1 MLTSETDSVMTWKFK
16 GFSDESIK
24 LPTTPIDRLAPKIK
38 WTNNLKIVVKLKMCL
53 KQDEVTPTH
62 GNIAN
67 FLIVYEL
74 DTCSRDLST

>member
-1 MLTSETDSVMTWKFK
+1 MLTSETNSVMTWKFK

-24 LPTTPIDRLAPKIK
+24 LPATPIDRLAPKIK
-38 WTNNLKIVVKLKMCL
+38 WTNNLKIAVKLKRCL
-53 KQDEVTPTH
+53 KQDEVTPIH

-67 FLIVYEL
+67 LLTIYEL